1 VRSLAGNLSFLVLA
15 GLLYGLPTPIF
26 AQPVDPRLEAAEVL
40 YRQEGAEK
48 ALPKFESLVVEFEN
62 KQQEISAATAR
73 HFIGE
78 CHWRLGNYE
87 DSRRNL
93 ELALSARRVLN
104 DQLGQGKTLNV
115 LGLLEWHIGN
125 YDQAIANFRSASEV
139 GRALGNPRLEGATLN
154 NLSLVFDELGDYQ
167 TSLEQYKLVLEIYA
181 NADFPRGEGDTL
193 GNIGGVYLLLGQYRE
208 ALDFYQQALAISEH
222 LESKPAMSQD
232 HGNIAF
238 SYLGLGEIETAI
250 NHFDQAIQLAEETGM
265 QQDIAFLLRGKGNAQ
280 IRNGRLDQGLE
291 SHRVAVQIYEQI
303 GMQAGLLEALHD
315 MGKLHLSLGDPS
327 SAESY
332 FNQAIEVARDIGL
345 ARGIT
350 LNLIALGDLNYRRE
364 QFSDAATFYQRA
376 RQRAAQS
383 GEQGHLIES
392 LLGLGYSHRELNRIN
407 EADAE
412 TSEALSI
419 ARKVG
424 ARQMEAEALFAL
436 AELARI
442 RGDAADSIAGFE
454 SAEAILADTGDP
466 NLLWRIHFGRAMS
479 QEALGDKEAA
489 VESLIQ
495 AVTLIESVREQ
506 LREDRFRSGY
516 VQDKY
521 QVYIELVR
529 LQLELQRMEDAF
541 ATAEQ
546 LRARSFVKQV
556 RLARST
562 AMSEEE
568 RRLEAE
574 LRERIIQLRRALEQ
588 EETQPLA
595 EQRQLALNTFSAELL
610 AAERNYQVFLDDHGQ
625 DSLPDLPDAAIPISS
640 EIRSRLGNDEILLEY
655 LIGQNQLI
663 IFALSN
669 NEMLALTTQAYQND
683 IRTRVELLRD
693 LISRPGDDQWLIP
706 AAGLA
711 EILIKPLEDAGWL
724 DRAHHIYLVPHGILN
739 YLPFSLLPRQDA
751 EDQQLL
757 FEKYA
762 LSYLPTAIALTSDAI
777 IDSGSPNLL
786 AMAPAQSRLR
796 YAPEEARSINAIFKP
811 NSQMFVGDT
820 ATESRFKELAG
831 EYRMLHLATHGYFN
845 KLNPMFSGLQ
855 LESDASN
862 DGRLDVHEVLRLRL
876 NADLVTLS
884 ACETALGSGYFSEV
898 PAGDEFVSLTRAFL
912 SVVGESL
919 IDTLWRVDDRS
930 SVQLMNQFY
939 KRLHQSGAEKDKSAA
954 LAVAQQQ
961 LRSTNGYEHPYYWAP
976 FALIGNTG
984 QTSVEQIR
992 VSEVTL

>member
-1 VRSLAGNLSFLVLA
+1 MANNLFLLVLIGLLHGSLAPAFGQSFSL
-15 GLLYGLPTPIF
+15 T
-26 AQPVDPRLEAAEVL
+26 LEEAEAL

-48 ALPKFESLVVEFEN
+48 ALPEFERLVIEFEDDGQAIN
-62 KQQEISAATAR
+62 AATAR

-78 CHWRLGNYE
+78 CHWRLGNFD
-87 DSRRNL
+87 DSRSNL
-93 ELALSARRVLN
+93 ELALSARRTLD

-154 NLSLVFDELGDYQ
+154 NLSLVLDELGDYQ
-167 TSLEQYKLVLEIYA
+167 TSLKQYKQVLEIYA
-181 NADFPRGEGDTL
+181 SADFPRGEGDTL

-208 ALDFYQQALAISEH
+208 ALNYYQQALVISER
-222 LESKPAMSQD
+222 LESKPAISQD
-232 HGNIAF
+232 RGNIAF

-250 NHFDQAIQLAEETGM
+250 DHFDQAIQLAEESGM

-291 SHRVAVQIYEQI
+291 SHRIALRIYEQI

-332 FNQAIEVARDIGL
+332 FNRAIEVARDIGL

-364 QFSDAATFYQRA
+364 EFSDAATFYQQA

-392 LLGLGYSHRELNRIN
+392 LLGLGYSHRELNRTN

-419 ARKVG
+419 ARKTD

-442 RGDAADSIAGFE
+442 RGNAEDSIAGFE
-454 SAEAILADTGDP
+454 TAEAILSDTGDP
-466 NLLWRIHFGRAMS
+466 DLLWRIHFGRAMS
-479 QEALGDKEAA
+479 QESLGDKEAA

-495 AVTLIESVREQ
+495 AVTLIESVRER

-529 LQLELQRMEDAF
+529 LQLELQRVEDAF
-541 ATAEQ
+541 ATAER
-546 LRARSFVKQV
+546 LRARSFVEQV
-556 RLARST
+556 RLARSS
-562 AMSEEE
+562 ALSQEE
-568 RRLEAE
+568 RRLETE
-574 LRERIIQLRRALEQ
+574 LRERMIQLRRALEQ
-588 EETQPLA
+588 EGTQSPA
-595 EQRQLALNTFSAELL
+595 EQRQLAVNTFSTELL
-610 AAERNYQVFLDDHGQ
+610 AAERNYQVFLDDHAK
-625 DSLPDLPDAAIPISS
+625 DSRSDMPNAVIPSSS
-640 EIRSRLGNDEILLEY
+640 EIRSRLGDDEVLLEY
-655 LIGQNQLI
+655 LIGKNQI
-663 IFALSN
+663 VVFALSSS
-669 NEMLALTTQAYQND
+669 EMLALTTETPEKE
-683 IRTRVELLRD
+683 IRSRVELLRH
-693 LISRPGDDQWLIP
+693 LISRPGDDRWLKP
-706 AAGLA
+706 ATSLA
-711 EILIKPLEDAGWL
+711 EILIEPLENAGWL
-724 DRAHHIYLVPHGILN
+724 NRAQHIYLVPHGVLN
-739 YLPFSLLPRQDA
+739 YLPFSLLPRQHNGNP
-751 EDQQLL
+751 QLL
-757 FEKYA
+757 FDRYTV
-762 LSYLPTAIALTSDAI
+762 SYLPTAIALVSDAEI
-777 IDSGSPNLL
+777 VTGSPNLL

-796 YAPEEARSINAIFKP
+796 YAPEEARSIHALYEP
-811 NSQMFVGDT
+811 NSQLFVGEA
-820 ATESRFKELAG
+820 ATESRFKELAS
-831 EYRMLHLATHGYFN
+831 EFRLLHLATHGYFN
-845 KLNPMFSGLQ
+845 KVNPMFSGLQ
-855 LESDASN
+855 LEPDDSN
-862 DGRLDVHEVLRLRL
+862 DGRLEVHEVLRLQL
-876 NADLVTLS
+876 NANLVTLS

-912 SVVGESL
+912 SVGSESVMA
-919 IDTLWRVDDRS
+919 TLWQVDDRS
-930 SVQLMNQFY
+930 SVQLMKQFY
-939 KRLHQSGAEKDKSAA
+939 KRLQESGAENDKSAA

-976 FALIGNTG
+976 FVMIGNTG
-984 QTSVEQIR
+984 QTSVEPIK
-992 VSEVTL
+992 VSEVSL